1 MNRNSKLCCFISEHE
16 NWRNILKDEYKI
28 TVKEEYPFAIF
39 NYGIDCDF
47 SDPIV
52 QESRGI
58 IIDIENL
65 EVVCWPFR
73 KFGNYNESYAD
84 TIDWNTAKVQD
95 KIDGSII
102 KLWWNRTTWKWQF
115 STNRTIN
122 AETALANQMTQ
133 ETFLDVIRKSDNYNE
148 IVSRLP
154 DLSKDYTFIF
164 ELVSPET
171 QVVVK
176 YPKPYLYHIGT
187 RNNISG
193 MEISSDIGIEKPKEY
208 SLKSLDDCLN
218 AVYEL
223 NKSDDGQVHGVKKE
237 GFVVVDGKWNRIKI
251 KSPDYLML
259 HRMSSNAN
267 FSKERIIGMIRDRT
281 VSVQDICEDFPNF
294 AHYFKFYDFKI
305 AELEYQVK
313 VFCDLTDRIYEE
325 YSHERKTVANIIKKH
340 RLAGLGFKHLDNG
353 KSGCELLKEMP
364 LSQYCKYI
372 PDYQPER
379 LSELFYRNK

>member
-1 MNRNSKLCCFISEHE
+1 
-16 NWRNILKDEYKI
+16 
-28 TVKEEYPFAIF
+28 
-39 NYGIDCDF
+39 
-47 SDPIV
+47 
-52 QESRGI
+52 
-58 IIDIENL
+58 
-65 EVVCWPFR
+65 
-73 KFGNYNESYAD
+73 
-84 TIDWNTAKVQD
+84 
-95 KIDGSII
+95 
-102 KLWWNRTTWKWQF
+102 
-115 STNRTIN
+115 
-122 AETALANQMTQ
+122 
-133 ETFLDVIRKSDNYNE
+133 
-148 IVSRLP
+148 
-154 DLSKDYTFIF
+154 
-164 ELVSPET
+164 
-171 QVVVK
+171 
-176 YPKPYLYHIGT
+176 
-187 RNNISG
+187 
-193 MEISSDIGIEKPKEY
+193 
-208 SLKSLDDCLN
+208 
-218 AVYEL
+218 
-223 NKSDDGQVHGVKKE
+223 
-237 GFVVVDGKWNRIKI
+237 
-251 KSPDYLML
+251 ML